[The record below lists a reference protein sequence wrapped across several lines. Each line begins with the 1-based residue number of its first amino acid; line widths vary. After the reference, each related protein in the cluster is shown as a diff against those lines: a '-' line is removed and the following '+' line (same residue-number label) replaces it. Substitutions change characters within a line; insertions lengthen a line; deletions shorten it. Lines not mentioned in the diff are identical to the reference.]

1 MDYQQIILL
10 SLIAV
15 NTVVS
20 IIASATGNKD
30 LATKAEQQREKAINK
45 AMKKHAKTQA
55 KWLKE
60 EKKLEELKGV
70 KENASSQN

>member
-45 AMKKHAKTQA
+45 AMKKHAKTQS
-55 KWLKE
+55 KWIEE
-60 EKKLEELKGV
+60 EKKLNELKGV
-70 KENASSQN
+70 KENATNT

>member
-10 SLIAV
+10 SLIAI

-55 KWLKE
+55 KWLEE
-60 EKKLEELKGV
+60 EKKINNLKGE
-70 KENASSQN
+70 KENVSSQI